1 MQFMAS
7 ISFDTARRSEVE
19 ELLPAEQ
26 ARVRELQLQG
36 VIDALYVPDGSGAAA
51 GLRAIAPD
59 LIGFGRS
66 DKPANRADY
75 TYQRHVDWMHGL
87 VSALG
92 LQRITLVY
100 QDWGGF
106 IGLRVAAEEEDRFAR
121 ITGTSLS

>member
-1 MQFMAS
+1 
-7 ISFDTARRSEVE
+7 
-19 ELLPAEQ
+19 
-26 ARVRELQLQG
+26 
-36 VIDALYVPDGSGAAA
+36 
-51 GLRAIAPD
+51 
-59 LIGFGRS
+59 
-66 DKPANRADY
+66 
-75 TYQRHVDWMHGL
+75 MHGF